1 MYDSMT
7 CMEGVIY
14 HIPSSMIFH
23 HMQGVE
29 NELTCHAYETHLRLA
44 LEKADLAEFTRC
56 LTSLNELYHKAN
68 LLQQVPIARQTLVRA
83 RTVSSPT

>member
-1 MYDSMT
+1 
-7 CMEGVIY
+7 
-14 HIPSSMIFH
+14 
-23 HMQGVE
+23 MQGVE

-56 LTSLNELYHKAN
+56 LTSLNELYHKAH

-83 RTVSSPT
+83 RTASSPT